1 MQTHLDC
8 IPCFLHQ
15 SLEAARMA
23 THDETIHTK
32 VMKQVMGFLQTM
44 DFTCS
49 PPEISREVHRI
60 IKQTTGVNDPYLLVK
75 KNANEQAKK
84 QRSVLEKMI
93 RKSDD
98 PLLMAVK
105 VAIIGNVIDF
115 GTMNRFNIEEMVKT
129 LSKIPFHSQGYA
141 LFKKRLEHNTQSILY
156 LADNTGEV
164 IFDYLL
170 LKELSTLNKDITY
183 VVKSTPIINDATKE
197 DALFAEIDTL
207 ATIIEGD
214 EGNDFSAPGM
224 VLSYATPSFQEALG
238 KVDMVISKGQGNYE
252 SLSALDREV
261 FFLLMI
267 KCPLV
272 ARDIG
277 IDVGTM
283 VLKVRS

>member
-15 SLEAARMA
+15 SLETARMA
-23 THDETIHTK
+23 THDETVHTK
-32 VMKQVMGFLQTM
+32 VMKQVMGFLETI

-75 KNANEQAKK
+75 KKANEQARK
-84 QRSVLEKMI
+84 QRFILEKMI
-93 RKSDD
+93 GTSDD

-115 GTMNRFNIEEMVKT
+115 GTMNRFNIEEMIQT
-129 LSKIPFHSQGYA
+129 ISKRPFHSEGYA
-141 LFKKRLEHNTQSILY
+141 LFKKRLEHAQSILY

-183 VVKSTPIINDATKE
+183 VVKSTPIINDATKG

-207 ATIIEGD
+207 ATIMEGD

-224 VLSYATPSFQEALG
+224 VLSYASVSFKEALG
-238 KVDMVISKGQGNYE
+238 KTDMVISKGQGNYE

-272 ARDIG
+272 AREIG
-277 IDVGTM
+277 IDLGTM

>member
-23 THDETIHTK
+23 THDETVHTK
-32 VMKQVMGFLQTM
+32 VMKKVMGFLETM

-60 IKQTTGVNDPYLLVK
+60 IKQTTGVNDPYMLVK

-84 QRSVLEKMI
+84 QHSVLDKMI
-93 RKSDD
+93 RTSDD

-129 LSKIPFHSQGYA
+129 LSKIPFHSQGYS
-141 LFKKRLEHNTQSILY
+141 LFKKRLEHTQSIIY

-224 VLSYATPSFQEALG
+224 VLSYASSSFKEALV
-238 KVDMVISKGQGNYE
+238 KTDMVISKGQGNYE